1 MGSDS
6 NNKTKLEED
15 ICIHIFTVS
24 SAMVGVCL
32 TVIGLIRVV
41 ITLGKADTLA
51 DDLLAS
57 DALLFL
63 TSCLLSYAALRARSL
78 RRMHRIE
85 RAADVVF
92 IVAMVMDDRYLR
104 FHHILDFS
112 FFQPRTLVTPKATAQ
127 LVIRSFRFFKR
138 LPCVPGAFPVLF
150 CRPGL
155 SLQQME

>member
-1 MGSDS
+1 MGSDGNS
-6 NNKTKLEED
+6 KTKLEED

-78 RRMHRIE
+78 RRMHNIE

-92 IVAMVMDDRYLR
+92 IVAMVVM
-104 FHHILDFS
+104 
-112 FFQPRTLVTPKATAQ
+112 TAICGFITYSIS
-127 LVIRSFRFFKR
+127 VSSSA
-138 LPCVPGAFPVLF
+138 GH
-150 CRPGL
+150 
-155 SLQQME
+155 

>member
-1 MGSDS
+1 MGANG

-51 DDLLAS
+51 DDLLAC

-63 TSCLLSYAALRARSL
+63 TSCLLSYGALRARSFC
-78 RRMHRIE
+78 RMHRIE

-92 IVAMVMDDRYLR
+92 ITAMVVM
-104 FHHILDFS
+104 
-112 FFQPRTLVTPKATAQ
+112 TLICGFITYAMSISPSTAH
-127 LVIRSFRFFKR
+127 
-138 LPCVPGAFPVLF
+138 
-150 CRPGL
+150 
-155 SLQQME
+155 